1 MISNNQQLTTSNYFM
16 LKGNTKYILILVTAV
31 LLVIIVEWL
40 TPKPINWT
48 PTFDREDNNPYG
60 SAILYELLPDIFPG
74 KQIYTLN
81 KTLYELNEE
90 DALQTGNYVFVHNE
104 FSIGQEEV
112 DILLSLADQGNSIF
126 IASNTFPDELADTL
140 QFEMENIFF
149 TTDSIRLNF
158 TQPQL
163 KATGFYPFRRIDVLF
178 GFKPVKDKKAIYQ
191 VLGVSSNKVTNFIRV
206 PFGKGWFYLNT
217 VPLAYTNYN
226 MLYQENREYLSKS
239 LSYLPVDN
247 TYWDEYYKPFRRE
260 SQSPLRYILSQ
271 PALKWALYLSVGALL
286 LFMFFEAKRKQRII
300 PIVQPLSN
308 TTLEFTETVGRLYFQ
323 YKDHKNIADKK
334 ITYFLDYLRM
344 HLYIKFSEIDENLY
358 IRLADK
364 TGIPQIEIESLF
376 SFIRQIQ
383 SKKQISEDELLT
395 LNRKIEDFERRSR

>member
-1 MISNNQQLTTSNYFM
+1 M

-31 LLVIIVEWL
+31 LVVIVVEWL

-48 PTFDREDNNPYG
+48 PTFDREDNNPFG

-74 KQIYTLN
+74 KQIQTLN
-81 KTLYELNEE
+81 KTLYELDEE
-90 DALQTGNYVFVHNE
+90 GILESGNYVFIHND

-112 DILLSLADQGNSIF
+112 DILLSLADQGNSVF

-149 TTDSIRLNF
+149 TTDSIGLNF
-158 TQPQL
+158 THPQI
-163 KATGFYPFRRIDVLF
+163 KTAGSYPFRRIDVLF
-178 GFKPVKDKKAIYQ
+178 GFKPVKDKKAIHQ

-226 MLYQENREYLSKS
+226 MLYQENREYISKS
-239 LSYLPVDN
+239 LSYLPVEN

-260 SQSPLRYILSQ
+260 SQSPLRYVLSQ
-271 PALKWALYLSVGALL
+271 PALKWALYLSIGALL

-334 ITYFLDYLRM
+334 ITYFLDFLRA
-344 HLYIKFSEIDENLY
+344 HLYIKISEIDENLY

-383 SKKQISEDELLT
+383 SKRQITEDELLT
-395 LNRKIEDFERRSR
+395 LNNKIEDFQRRSK